1 LHAPRAAAALARAT
15 IPALMRTLLPGSI
28 IALALLAACARSAP
42 PPAAPPPPLDDVEA
56 VSLLR
61 KPLVAPELPAEVR
74 RDREAKLAEAKAD
87 AEARPDDPEAL
98 IWLGRRTAYLGRYR
112 EAIEIFTRGVTLYPQ
127 DARFLRHRGHRYLS
141 IRRFDRAEDDLE
153 AAARLVAGRP
163 DEVEPD
169 GLPNAAGI
177 PTSTLQSN
185 IWYHLGLARYLQGD
199 FAGALEAYRACLEVS
214 KNPDM
219 EVATRQW
226 LYLTLRRLGRDA
238 EAARVLEPV
247 RMDMEILENRA
258 YHKLLLMARGEIPA
272 ASLLAGQGTDDLDP
286 ATLGYGVGAWS
297 LIQGESEEALRLFRH
312 VVETGPWSA
321 FGAIAAEAELHRLGE
336 ASR

>member
-1 LHAPRAAAALARAT
+1 MRFLLLFAALA
-15 IPALMRTLLPGSI
+15 
-28 IALALLAACARSAP
+28 LAACARSAP
-42 PPAAPPPPLDDVEA
+42 PLAAPPPPLDDVEA
-56 VSLLR
+56 VSLLGQ
-61 KPLVAPELPAEVR
+61 PLVAPELPAEAR
-74 RDREAKLAEAKAD
+74 RDREAKLAEARAE

-112 EAIEIFTRGVTLYPQ
+112 ESIEIFTRGVTRFPK

-141 IRRFDRAEDDLE
+141 IRRFDLAESDLE
-153 AAARLVAGRP
+153 AATRLVAGRP

-169 GLPNAAGI
+169 GMPNAAGI

-226 LYLTLRRLGRDA
+226 LYLTLRRLGRAA
-238 EAARVLEPV
+238 EAAQVLEPV
-247 RMDMEILENRA
+247 RLDMDILENHA
-258 YHKLLLMARGEIPA
+258 YHRLLLMERGEIPA
-272 ASLLAGQGTDDLDP
+272 ASLLAAQGSADFDP
-286 ATLGYGVGAWS
+286 VTLGYGVGAWS
-297 LIQGESEEALRLFRH
+297 LAEGRREEAVRLFRH

-336 ASR
+336 PVR

>member
-1 LHAPRAAAALARAT
+1 VRRFRLSSPVL
-15 IPALMRTLLPGSI
+15 
-28 IALALLAACARSAP
+28 ALALLGACAR
-42 PPAAPPPPLDDVEA
+42 AAPPRAAPPAPPEVEA
-56 VSLLR
+56 VSLLGR
-61 KPLVAPELPAEVR
+61 PLVAPELPAEVR
-74 RDREAKLAEAKAD
+74 RDREAKLAEAQAA

-112 EAIEIFTRGVTLYPQ
+112 AAIGVFTRGVARFPQ

-141 IRRFDRAEDDLE
+141 LRRFDPAAADLE

-199 FAGALEAYRACLEVS
+199 FAAALPAYRSCLEVA

-219 EVATRQW
+219 QVATRQW

-238 EAARVLEPV
+238 EAAQVLEPV
-247 RMDMEILENRA
+247 REDMEILENQA
-258 YHKLLLMARGEIPA
+258 YHKLLLMARGEIAPA
-272 ASLLAGQGTDDLDP
+272 ALLAEGSGDLDP
-286 ATLGYGVGAWS
+286 ATLGYGVGAW
-297 LIQGESEEALRLFRH
+297 LLVEGQREEALRIFRR
-312 VVETGPWSA
+312 VVETAPWSA
-321 FGAIAAEAELHRLGE
+321 FGAIAAEAELHR
-336 ASR
+336 SR

>member
-1 LHAPRAAAALARAT
+1 MRALLFAAL
-15 IPALMRTLLPGSI
+15 
-28 IALALLAACARSAP
+28 LALAACARSAP
-42 PPAAPPPPLDDVEA
+42 PPAAPPPLDDVEA
-56 VSLLR
+56 VSLSGE
-61 KPLVAPELPAEVR
+61 PLVAPELPAEVL
-74 RDREAKLAEAKAD
+74 RDREEKLAEAKAA

-112 EAIEIFTRGVTLYPQ
+112 EAIEIFSRGVTLHPQ
-127 DARFLRHRGHRYLS
+127 DARFLRHRGHRYIS
-141 IRRFDRAEDDLE
+141 IRRFDRAEADLE
-153 AAARLVAGRP
+153 AAARLVAGQP

-226 LYLTLRRLGRDA
+226 LYLTLRRLGQEA

-247 RMDMEILENRA
+247 RMDLEILENHA
-258 YHKLLLMARGEIPA
+258 YHRLLLMARGEIPA
-272 ASLLAGQGTDDLDP
+272 ASLLAAQGDGDLDP
-286 ATLGYGVGAWS
+286 ATLGYGIGAWY
-297 LIQGESEEALRLFRH
+297 LLEGQREEALRLFRH

-321 FGAIAAEAELHRLGE
+321 FGAIAAEAELQRE
-336 ASR
+336 TAR

>member
-1 LHAPRAAAALARAT
+1 MRAPSLVLAL
-15 IPALMRTLLPGSI
+15 S
-28 IALALLAACARSAP
+28 LLAACAGPAP

-56 VSLLR
+56 VSLLGQ
-61 KPLVAPELPAEVR
+61 PLVAPELPAEVR
-74 RDREAKLAEAKAD
+74 RDREARLAEAKAD

-112 EAIEIFTRGVTLYPQ
+112 EAIEIFTRGVTRFPQ

-141 IRRFDRAEDDLE
+141 IRRFDLAEADLE
-153 AAARLVAGRP
+153 MAARLVAGRP

-219 EVATRQW
+219 QVATRQW
-226 LYLTLRRLGRDA
+226 LYLTLRRLGQDA

-247 RMDMEILENRA
+247 RMDMEILENQA

-272 ASLLAGQGTDDLDP
+272 ASLLAAEGAQEGGDLDP
-286 ATLGYGVGAWS
+286 ATLGYGIGAWH
-297 LIQGESEEALRLFRH
+297 LVEGQRDEAMRIFRH

-321 FGAIAAEAELHRLGE
+321 FGAIAAEAELHRLGPVSEDDSGE
-336 ASR
+336 APR

>member
-1 LHAPRAAAALARAT
+1 MRPLSFRRLVLVLALAF
-15 IPALMRTLLPGSI
+15 
-28 IALALLAACARSAP
+28 LAACARSAP
-42 PPAAPPPPLDDVEA
+42 PPVPPPPLADVEA
-56 VSLLR
+56 VSLLG

-74 RDREAKLAEAKAD
+74 RDREAKLAEAKAE
-87 AEARPDDPEAL
+87 AAARPDDPDAL

-112 EAIEIFTRGVTLYPQ
+112 EAIEIFSRGVTRFPQ
-127 DARFLRHRGHRYLS
+127 DARFLRHRGHRYIS

-153 AAARLVAGRP
+153 AAARLVAGQP

-226 LYLTLRRLGRDA
+226 LYLTLRRLGQDA
-238 EAARVLEPV
+238 EAARILEPV
-247 RMDMEILENRA
+247 RMDLEILENHA

-272 ASLLAGQGTDDLDP
+272 ASLLAAQGDGDLDP

-297 LIQGESEEALRLFRH
+297 LVQGEREEAVRLFRH

-321 FGAIAAEAELHRLGE
+321 FGAIAAEAELHRLE
-336 ASR
+336 AGSGGAPQ

>member
-1 LHAPRAAAALARAT
+1 MRA
-15 IPALMRTLLPGSI
+15 LLL
-28 IALALLAACARSAP
+28 IALALAACARSAP
-42 PPAAPPPPLDDVEA
+42 PPAVPPPPLDDVEA
-56 VSLLR
+56 VSLLGQ
-61 KPLVAPELPAEVR
+61 PLVAPELPAEVR

-87 AEARPDDPEAL
+87 AEARLNDPDAL

-112 EAIEIFTRGVTLYPQ
+112 EAIEIFTRGTARFPE
-127 DARFLRHRGHRYLS
+127 DARFLRHRGHRYIS
-141 IRRFDRAEDDLE
+141 IRRFDLAEADLE
-153 AAARLVAGRP
+153 RAARLVSGRA

-199 FAGALEAYRACLEVS
+199 FAGALGAYRACLEVS

-219 EVATRQW
+219 QVATRQW

-238 EAARVLEPV
+238 EAAQVLEPV
-247 RMDMEILENRA
+247 RLDLEILENQA
-258 YHKLLLMARGEIPA
+258 YHKLLLMERGEIPA
-272 ASLLAGQGTDDLDP
+272 ASLLAAQGSGDLDP
-286 ATLGYGVGAWS
+286 ATLGYGIGAWY
-297 LIQGESEEALRLFRH
+297 LAEGQREEALRIFRH

-321 FGAIAAEAELHRLGE
+321 FGAIAAEAELAR
-336 ASR
+336 

>member
-1 LHAPRAAAALARAT
+1 
-15 IPALMRTLLPGSI
+15 MRTLLLLA
-28 IALALLAACARSAP
+28 ALALAACARSV
-42 PPAAPPPPLDDVEA
+42 PPAAPLPPLEDVEA
-56 VSLLR
+56 VSLLGQ
-61 KPLVAPELPAEVR
+61 PLVAPELPAEVR
-74 RDREAKLAEAKAD
+74 RDREAKLAEAKAA

-112 EAIEIFTRGVTLYPQ
+112 EAIEIFTRGATLYPQ

-141 IRRFDRAEDDLE
+141 IRRFDLAEADLE
-153 AAARLVAGRP
+153 KAAWLVAGQP

-226 LYLTLRRLGRDA
+226 LYLTLRRLGQDA
-238 EAARVLEPV
+238 EAAQVLEPV
-247 RMDMEILENRA
+247 RMDMEILENQA
-258 YHKLLLMARGEIPA
+258 YHKLLLMERGEIPA
-272 ASLLAGQGTDDLDP
+272 ASLLAAQDGSDLDP
-286 ATLGYGVGAWS
+286 ATLGYGIGAWY
-297 LIQGESEEALRLFRH
+297 LAEGQREEALRIFRH

-321 FGAIAAEAELHRLGE
+321 FGAIAAEVEL
-336 ASR
+336 SR

>member
-1 LHAPRAAAALARAT
+1 
-15 IPALMRTLLPGSI
+15 MR
-28 IALALLAACARSAP
+28 ALLLLATLVVAACARPAP
-42 PPAAPPPPLDDVEA
+42 PPAAPPPLDDVEA
-56 VSLLR
+56 VSLLGQ
-61 KPLVAPELPAEVR
+61 PLVAPELPDEVR
-74 RDREAKLAEAKAD
+74 RDREAKLAEAKAG

-112 EAIEIFTRGVTLYPQ
+112 EAIEIFSRGVTRFPD

-141 IRRFDRAEDDLE
+141 IRRFEQAEEDLE
-153 AAARLVAGRP
+153 KAARLVAGRP

-169 GLPNAAGI
+169 GLPNPAGI

-199 FAGALEAYRACLEVS
+199 FAGALDAYRACLEVS

-219 EVATRQW
+219 QVATRQW
-226 LYLTLRRLGRDA
+226 LYLTLRRFGQDA
-238 EAARVLEPV
+238 EAAEVLEPV
-247 RMDMEILENRA
+247 RMDMEILENQA

-272 ASLLAGQGTDDLDP
+272 ASLLAAQDAGDLDP
-286 ATLGYGVGAWS
+286 ATLGYGVGAWH
-297 LIQGESEEALRLFRH
+297 LVEGQREEALRIFRH

-321 FGAIAAEAELHRLGE
+321 FGAIAAEAELHRLGAEE
-336 ASR
+336 APR

>member
-1 LHAPRAAAALARAT
+1 MRSAISSAL
-15 IPALMRTLLPGSI
+15 L
-28 IALALLAACARSAP
+28 ALALFTACAGSP
-42 PPAAPPPPLDDVEA
+42 PPSATVQPPSADAEA
-56 VSLLR
+56 VSLFGE
-61 KPLVAPELPAEVR
+61 PLVAPELPAAVR
-74 RDREAKLAEAKAD
+74 ADREAKLAEAKAA
-87 AEARPDDPEAL
+87 AEARPNDPEASL
-98 IWLGRRTAYLGRYR
+98 WLGRRTAYLGRYR
-112 EAIEIFTRGVTLYPQ
+112 EAIEIFTLGVTRWPR
-127 DARFLRHRGHRYLS
+127 DARFLRHRGHRYIS
-141 IRRFDRAEDDLE
+141 IRRFDLAEADLE
-153 AAARLVAGRP
+153 KAARFIAGQP

-199 FAGALEAYRACLEVS
+199 FAGALEAYRACLLVS

-238 EAARVLEPV
+238 EAAQVLEPV
-247 RMDMEILENRA
+247 RLDLDILENHA
-258 YHKLLLMARGEIPA
+258 YHRLLLMERGEIPA
-272 ASLLAGQGTDDLDP
+272 ASLLAAQGDGNFDP
-286 ATLGYGVGAWS
+286 VTLGYGVGAWS
-297 LIQGESEEALRLFRH
+297 LVQGQREEAVRIFRQ

-336 ASR
+336 TPR

>member
-1 LHAPRAAAALARAT
+1 MRALFLAAL
-15 IPALMRTLLPGSI
+15 
-28 IALALLAACARSAP
+28 LALAACAQSAP
-42 PPAAPPPPLDDVEA
+42 PPAVPPPPLDDVEA
-56 VSLLR
+56 VSLLGQ
-61 KPLVAPELPAEVR
+61 PLVAPELPAEVL
-74 RDREAKLAEAKAD
+74 RDREAKLAAAKAD
-87 AEARPDDPEAL
+87 AEARPNDPEAL

-112 EAIEIFTRGVTLYPQ
+112 EAIAIFTRGAARFPE
-127 DARFLRHRGHRYLS
+127 DARFLRHRGHRYIS
-141 IRRFDRAEDDLE
+141 IRRFDRAEADLE
-153 AAARLVAGRP
+153 QAARLVAGRP

-219 EVATRQW
+219 QVATRQW

-238 EAARVLEPV
+238 EASQVLEPV
-247 RMDMEILENRA
+247 RMDLEILENQA
-258 YHKLLLMARGEIPA
+258 YHKLLLMERGEIPA
-272 ASLLAGQGTDDLDP
+272 ASLLAAEGSGDLDP
-286 ATLGYGVGAWS
+286 ATLGYGIGAWT
-297 LIQGESEEALRLFRH
+297 LAEGRREEALRIFRH

-321 FGAIAAEAELHRLGE
+321 FGAIAAEAELAR
-336 ASR
+336 

>member
-1 LHAPRAAAALARAT
+1 MRALLFAAL
-15 IPALMRTLLPGSI
+15 
-28 IALALLAACARSAP
+28 LALAACARSAP
-42 PPAAPPPPLDDVEA
+42 PPAAPPPLDDVEA
-56 VSLLR
+56 VSLSGR
-61 KPLVAPELPAEVR
+61 PLVAPELPAEVR
-74 RDREAKLAEAKAD
+74 RDREAKLAEAKAA

-112 EAIEIFTRGVTLYPQ
+112 EAIEIFSRGVALHPR

-141 IRRFDRAEDDLE
+141 IRRFDLAEADLE
-153 AAARLVAGRP
+153 AAARLVAGQP

-226 LYLTLRRLGRDA
+226 LYLTLRRLGQDA
-238 EAARVLEPV
+238 EAAQVLEPV
-247 RMDMEILENRA
+247 RMDLKILENHA
-258 YHKLLLMARGEIPA
+258 YHRLLLMARGEIPA
-272 ASLLAGQGTDDLDP
+272 ASLLAAQDGNSDLDP
-286 ATLGYGVGAWS
+286 ATLGYGIGAWY
-297 LIQGESEEALRLFRH
+297 LLEGQREEALRMFRH

-336 ASR
+336 TPR